1 LVNGS
6 DDGWLEDEQVVE
18 RVYTGRHGLTVR
30 HFMAVKIYRYIKK
43 LVDIFPAEHLTQL
56 LSSSQLMTAEE
67 LLAFY
72 EAKKGE
78 AKQSDYS
85 GEPTA
90 RAIF

>member
-1 LVNGS
+1 
-6 DDGWLEDEQVVE
+6 
-18 RVYTGRHGLTVR
+18 
-30 HFMAVKIYRYIKK
+30 MAVRIYRYIKK

-67 LLAFY
+67 LVAFY

-85 GEPTA
+85 GEPTG
-90 RAIF
+90 IDPS

>member
-1 LVNGS
+1 
-6 DDGWLEDEQVVE
+6 
-18 RVYTGRHGLTVR
+18 
-30 HFMAVKIYRYIKK
+30 
-43 LVDIFPAEHLTQL
+43 
-56 LSSSQLMTAEE
+56 MTAEE
-67 LLAFY
+67 LVAFY